1 MRELCGSYGGFV
13 WDLCDLNLINCDGLN
28 AYNAIKSYLGVPGMV
43 LPLPA

>member
-1 MRELCGSYGGFV
+1 MRELWGSYVGFV
-13 WDLCDLNLINCDGLN
+13 GELCDLNLIKCEGLN